1 MSEQLVEV
9 KDLKVTYYQ
18 NGVETPVV
26 RNVSFEIKKNETLG
40 LVGESG
46 SGKSV
51 TSKAIMRLIADPP
64 GKIANGEILFEG
76 KKLLKMKE
84 KQMQKMQ
91 AKEHQE
97 LLDKGFTLTK
107 DKKHIQDPRQWQFKK
122 IQI

>member
-51 TSKAIMRLIADPP
+51 T
-64 GKIANGEILFEG
+64 
-76 KKLLKMKE
+76 
-84 KQMQKMQ
+84 
-91 AKEHQE
+91 
-97 LLDKGFTLTK
+97 
-107 DKKHIQDPRQWQFKK
+107 
-122 IQI
+122 

>member
-46 SGKSV
+46 SGKQCDIESNYASDCR
-51 TSKAIMRLIADPP
+51 TAWQ
-64 GKIANGEILFEG
+64 NC
-76 KKLLKMKE
+76 
-84 KQMQKMQ
+84 
-91 AKEHQE
+91 
-97 LLDKGFTLTK
+97 
-107 DKKHIQDPRQWQFKK
+107 QWRNTV
-122 IQI
+122 

>member
-46 SGKSV
+46 RDRRHRRR
-51 TSKAIMRLIADPP
+51 IR
-64 GKIANGEILFEG
+64 FG
-76 KKLLKMKE
+76 KKCDIE
-84 KQMQKMQ
+84 SNYASDCRTAWQNC
-91 AKEHQE
+91 
-97 LLDKGFTLTK
+97 
-107 DKKHIQDPRQWQFKK
+107 QWRNTV
-122 IQI
+122 

>member
-51 TSKAIMRLIADPP
+51 TSKAIMRLIAEPP
-64 GKIANGEILFEG
+64 GKIEGERKRYCHDFSGTNDILESFIYMRKSDCRG
-76 KKLLKMKE
+76 NS
-84 KQMQKMQ
+84 
-91 AKEHQE
+91 
-97 LLDKGFTLTK
+97 FT
-107 DKKHIQDPRQWQFKK
+107 
-122 IQI
+122 